1 MGLGPFIKKGWL
13 SYDVGPEIEISMM
26 DSNTD
31 QFSNTV
37 KKQSWRHLENL
48 G

>member
-1 MGLGPFIKKGWL
+1 MGLGAFLKKGWL

-37 KKQSWRHLENL
+37 KKQSWSHLENL
-48 G
+48 A